1 MQKVLL
7 SAAAAAALSL
17 ASFSAGAVTQNGWF
31 IGVNGGSS
39 HYSVSHTSFDDNNDT
54 AFGAVTGYRWV
65 VDRPFSLG
73 VEVGYANLGKM
84 SASGGTIQ
92 LIDVPYTIDYHDTFK
107 VQALLVGA
115 NGKWDLPHGWT
126 ITARAGLAHSRS
138 KYNQSETVSSSHGTN
153 SAWDSHDSNDNG
165 IYAGLG
171 FGYDFNENFGITA
184 TYDHY
189 SLKADDITG
198 DKRTVNVGVTGLA
211 VEYRFW

>member
-17 ASFSAGAVTQNGWF
+17 ASFSASAVTQNGWF

-39 HYSVSHTSFDDNNDT
+39 HYSVSHTSFDDKNDS
-54 AFGAVTGYRWV
+54 AFGGVAGYRWV

-73 VEVGYANLGKM
+73 VELGYVDLGKEK
-84 SASGGTIQ
+84 ASQDFRYGNA
-92 LIDVPYTIDYHDTFK
+92 LEDHYRAEFK
-107 VQALLVGA
+107 GQALLIGA
-115 NGKWDLPHGWT
+115 NGKWDLPHGFT
-126 ITARAGLAHSRS
+126 ITARLGVAHSRT
-138 KYNQSETVSSSHGTN
+138 KYNETYYYAGYYGSPSTTYQYRK
-153 SAWDSHDSNDNG
+153 DSNDNG

-171 FGYDFNENFGITA
+171 FGYDFNENIGITA